1 MEPRRSASLDL
12 YKIGQQA
19 KRSLFNV
26 RLMEGDGKL
35 PGDVGIE
42 LDRHRET
49 IDGVERII
57 RADLNRRPTCA
68 EGADRGQRPDPHA
81 TASGLVGSG
90 RHLFC
95 DRLQPDRVEL

>member
-1 MEPRRSASLDL
+1 MEPRRSASPDL

-81 TASGLVGSG
+81 AAGGLVG
-90 RHLFC
+90 
-95 DRLQPDRVEL
+95 PDRNLLRGRVPPDT